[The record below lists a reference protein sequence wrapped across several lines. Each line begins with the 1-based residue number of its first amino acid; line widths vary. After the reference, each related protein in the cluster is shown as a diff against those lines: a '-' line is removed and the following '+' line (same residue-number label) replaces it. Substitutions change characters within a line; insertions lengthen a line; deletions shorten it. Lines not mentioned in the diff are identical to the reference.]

1 MYIILKRTFT
11 QGELVFMNVH
21 LNKSIVVFVLTSCFI
36 LSSLYSADAI
46 TNQIDT
52 TFNINE
58 DMEYITYQTSFS
70 QVDLETHEGT
80 LAIRVPET
88 NYNKMTPGQ
97 PVVPAV
103 VQTTAIPFGSEII
116 DVTYENATAEI
127 IPISGL
133 LSHGSIPAI
142 DQFNSSFTYN
152 SQSYPLGEDGCYP
165 SDWISYHTGGGLDL
179 SDHVTFFTLRIYPA
193 RYNPDEHHIK
203 FIQNITVTMTY
214 RPPEKQLLKD
224 NDVYDLLIIAPEQFH
239 DELSPLCE
247 HKNNYGLKTNLVGIK
262 EISDQM
268 FWQGRDDAE
277 KIKFYIKKS
286 IEEWG
291 ISHVLLVG
299 GLQGQTANWNVPVR
313 YSHVVPPTEQE
324 YAEQSFVSDLYYA
337 DIYDSK
343 GDFSSWDS
351 NNDDFFA
358 EWNEEFKEEMDLYP
372 DIYLGRLPCRT
383 SYEVRIMVNKIIQY
397 ETGIC
402 DDSWFNNL
410 ILVAG
415 DSYPDKSGFNEGKL
429 ISEKAIDLMPGF
441 IPLKV
446 YASLD
451 DINRKTV
458 NEAMNKGAGF
468 AYFCGHGSPGSW
480 STHFPPDGS
489 TWTTGYNLK
498 DMIPLRNGYKLPITV
513 VGGCHNGQFDVGLF
527 NMIEG
532 IKEYGIQGYFFESP
546 FRFYYNEWV
555 PNCWAWWLTSKP
567 GGGAI
572 ATIANTGLGTHGE
585 DDSDY
590 NGIADYLEV
599 LDGWMELRFLQLYG
613 EEEKTDLGENHGQTM
628 TEYLHRF
635 LGDEEKMDTKM
646 VQQWELLG
654 DPSLKIKGYL
664 S

>member
-11 QGELVFMNVH
+11 QGELAFMNVH

-103 VQTTAIPFGSEII
+103 VQTTALPFGSEII

-127 IPISGL
+127 IPISGV

-324 YAEQSFVSDLYYA
+324 YAEQSFISDLYYA

-585 DDSDY
+585 EDSDY

-635 LGDEEKMDTKM
+635 LDDEEKMDTKM